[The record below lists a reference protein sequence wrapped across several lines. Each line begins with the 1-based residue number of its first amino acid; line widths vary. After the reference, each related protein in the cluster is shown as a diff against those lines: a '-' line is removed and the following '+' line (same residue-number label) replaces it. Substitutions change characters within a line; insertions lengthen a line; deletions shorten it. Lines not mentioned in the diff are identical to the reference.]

1 MEWMEVM
8 AKNILDEILKEDKS
22 DIISNENEIL
32 SELLS
37 EINLIN
43 DDSIASFVRSILLK
57 AEIFWNIPSSFSGK
71 YHPPDE
77 HNAGGNVL
85 HTKRVVRVASIM
97 CDSYSLSEDERD
109 IIIAACILHDVT
121 KGIASEDLTSFN
133 YDPMH
138 PYTVGSFISKCQMHD
153 KEYGNDSQSTSLFI
167 SEDVAQTILRLI
179 RCHLGPWSPV
189 PETCP
194 ITYMDYIV
202 HIADNVASKIHK
214 VIEDSEL
221 MNEQWR
227 KSSK

>member
-1 MEWMEVM
+1 M
-8 AKNILDEILKEDKS
+8 ANKSILDDILNKEKDSISIEEEAVILKP
-22 DIISNENEIL
+22 L
-32 SELLS
+32 SE
-37 EINLIN
+37 EIDLIIN
-43 DDSIASFVRSILLK
+43 DVIKSFVKSIL
-57 AEIFWNIPSSFSGK
+57 IRSNSFWEIPSSFSGK

-85 HTKRVVRVASIM
+85 HTKRVVRVASIL

-109 IIIAACILHDVT
+109 IIIAACLLHDIT
-121 KGIASEDLTSFN
+121 KGISSEDLSSFN

-138 PYTVGSFISKCQMHD
+138 PYTVGNFISKCQAHD

-167 SEDVAQTILRLI
+167 AEDVAQTILRLV

-202 HIADNVASKIHK
+202 HIADNVASKIHN